1 MIPGRGWSHTFPA
14 DMTQRS
20 SFPSLCYPTLIASL
34 CGGLP
39 AAAESDPPPPPA
51 AQPTELPAMVVR
63 GEAEYEGVRQDPFLP
78 PVLSTQIYAGKK
90 ATVIDLDEL
99 PKVQANNYRQAL
111 TATPGLLLSEES
123 TPLVS
128 LGVRG
133 IGEPHRMQFLQ
144 VLKDG
149 IPIHADQY
157 GYPEAYYTPP
167 LDVVDR
173 LEFIR
178 GGASLMYGP
187 QPGGAINYV
196 TYLPRRDRAISGRTF
211 HTFGSD
217 DLYSTYTAV
226 DGTSGPVGYLGYY
239 NHRQSEGFR
248 DSNSDYRLDGGQF
261 KVVYDSGPAT
271 EWILAMD
278 AYEEEH
284 GEPGGLTLATGP
296 GLANYDENRNQTS
309 REYDRFQLRRY
320 VPSVSVTHHFDEDTE
335 AVVKMW
341 GGYYDRFSRRQRGG
355 GFGQVPSGPAAGS
368 NSIER
373 QEFYTFGTD
382 VRVRHDYSLGKGTHT
397 LAAGINYHRG
407 DSPRTD
413 KLGAA
418 PDAQDGLLL
427 SESQRDVRAS
437 SVFAENRFQIGK
449 FAITPGLRLETVAQD
464 VRVRIPTP
472 SGGIRSE
479 QGLTEFKPLLA
490 ASATY
495 VLPARTELYASVAES
510 YRPTIFTESVIP
522 SSGTV
527 IRGDIEPSTAWTYEV
542 GYRGQP
548 GDWLTWDTSLFL
560 VDLDNKYGGTVTS
573 GGQTELRSVGR
584 SLNFGWDVAV
594 EIDLVGAT
602 RAFSGGV
609 SEPQAHRVAV
619 HGSLT
624 LLDAEI
630 HGGTQDGKT
639 PQYAPDHLIRAG
651 LVYRWKERAKVAF
664 LGTVLD
670 DHFATDD
677 ENPTRRIPAYTTWDL
692 TGEFRVYRDMVS
704 VVGGI
709 NNLFDE
715 DYYARIRGDGIDPAY
730 GRNFYAGIQ
739 LSF

>member
-1 MIPGRGWSHTFPA
+1 MSL
-14 DMTQRS
+14 S
-20 SFPSLCYPTLIASL
+20 STLPKLYRPTLLASL
-34 CGGLP
+34 CGGVLG
-39 AAAESDPPPPPA
+39 AAEPEPHLIA
-51 AQPTELPAMVVR
+51 RTATELPAMVVR
-63 GEAEYEGVRQDPFLP
+63 GEAEYEGVRQNPFLP
-78 PVLSTQIYAGKK
+78 PVQATRIYGGKK
-90 ATVIDLDEL
+90 ATLIDLDSL

-111 TATPGLLLSEES
+111 TSTPGLLLSEES

-173 LEFIR
+173 LEFVR

-187 QPGGAINYV
+187 QPGGALNYV
-196 TYLPRRDRAISGRTF
+196 TYMPRRDRVLSGRTLQ
-211 HTFGSD
+211 TFGTD
-217 DLYSTYTAV
+217 DLYSSYTAV
-226 DGTSGPVGYLGYY
+226 DGTSGPMGYLGYY

-248 DSNSDYRLDGGQF
+248 DSNSDYRLDGGHF

-271 EWILAMD
+271 EWVLAMD

-284 GEPGGLTLATGP
+284 GEPGGLTMATGP

-320 VPSVSVTHHFDEDTE
+320 VPTLAVTHHFNEETE

-355 GFGQVPSGPAAGS
+355 GFGTIPTGAAADS

-382 VRVRHDYSLGKGTHT
+382 ARVRHDYSMGDATQT
-397 LAAGINYHRG
+397 LAAGVNFYRG
-407 DSPRTD
+407 HSPRTD
-413 KLGAA
+413 KRGDA
-418 PDAQDGLLL
+418 PDAEDGALL
-427 SESQRDVRAS
+427 SESQRDVHAGA
-437 SVFAENRFQIGK
+437 VFAENRFQFGK
-449 FAITPGLRLETVAQD
+449 FSITPGLRLETVAQD
-464 VRVRIPTP
+464 IRVRIPTA
-472 SGGIRSE
+472 SGGARSE
-479 QGLTEFKPLLA
+479 QGSTEFKPLVGV
-490 ASATY
+490 SATY

-510 YRPTIFTESVIP
+510 YRPTVFTEAVVP
-522 SSGTV
+522 GSGTV
-527 IRGDIEPSTAWTYEV
+527 IRGDVEPSTSWTYEV

-560 VDLDNKYGGTVTS
+560 VDLDNKYGGTVTT

-584 SLNFGWDVAV
+584 SLNFGWDLAV
-594 EIDLVGAT
+594 EIDLVGAA
-602 RAFSGGV
+602 RAWSGGEAAE
-609 SEPQAHRVAV
+609 SRAHRVAL

-630 HGGTQDGKT
+630 HGGEQDGKT

-664 LGTVLD
+664 LGTVLS
-670 DHFATDD
+670 DHYATDD
-677 ENPTRRIPAYTTWDL
+677 ENPTRKIPAYTTWDL
-692 TGEFRVYRDMVS
+692 TGEFKVYRDRVS

-730 GRNFYAGIQ
+730 GRNFYAGFQ

>member
-1 MIPGRGWSHTFPA
+1 M
-14 DMTQRS
+14 
-20 SFPSLCYPTLIASL
+20 L
-34 CGGLP
+34 
-39 AAAESDPPPPPA
+39 
-51 AQPTELPAMVVR
+51 VR
-63 GEAEYEGVRQDPFLP
+63 GEAEHEGVLQEPFLP
-78 PVLSTQIYAGKK
+78 PIQATQIYGGKK
-90 ATVIDLDEL
+90 ASVIDLDAL

-111 TATPGLLLSEES
+111 TSTPGLLYSEES

-128 LGVRG
+128 MGVRG

-173 LEFIR
+173 LEFVR

-187 QPGGAINYV
+187 QPGGALNYV
-196 TYLPRRDRAISGRTF
+196 TYRPRRDRAFSARTY
-211 HTFGSD
+211 HTFGTD

-248 DSNSDYRLDGGQF
+248 TANSDYRLDGGHF
-261 KVVYDSGPAT
+261 KVVYDSGPDT
-271 EWILAMD
+271 QWMLAMD

-296 GLANYDENRNQTS
+296 GLANYDENRNQAS
-309 REYDRFQLRRY
+309 REHDRFRLRRY
-320 VPSVSVTHHFDEDTE
+320 IPSLEMTHRFSEDTE

-341 GGYYDRFSRRQRGG
+341 GGYYDRYSKRQRGG
-355 GFGQVPSGPAAGS
+355 GFGQMPSGAAANS

-373 QEFYTFGTD
+373 QEFFTFGTD
-382 VRVRHDYSLGKGTHT
+382 ARVRHDYSFGKDTHT
-397 LAAGINYHRG
+397 LAAGVSYYRS

-413 KLGAA
+413 KRGAT
-418 PDAQDGLLL
+418 PDADDGVLL
-427 SESQRDVRAS
+427 SSSQRDVHAGA
-437 SVFAENRFQIGK
+437 VFAENRFEFGK
-449 FAITPGLRLETVAQD
+449 FSITPGLRLETVAQD
-464 VRVRIPTP
+464 VRVRIPNAT
-472 SGGIRSE
+472 GGALSE
-479 QGLTEFKPLLA
+479 NGLTEFKPLLA

-510 YRPTIFTESVIP
+510 YRPTIFTEAVVP
-522 SSGTV
+522 GSGSV
-527 IRGDIEPSTAWTYEV
+527 IRGDVEAATSWTYEI

-548 GDWLTWDTSLFL
+548 GDWLMWDTSLFL
-560 VDLDNKYGGTVTS
+560 VDLDNKYGGTVTT

-594 EIDLVGAT
+594 EVDLVGAVQAA
-602 RAFSGGV
+602 RGDAADDR
-609 SEPQAHRVAV
+609 AHRVAL

-630 HGGTQDGKT
+630 HGGEQDGKT
-639 PQYAPDHLIRAG
+639 PQYAPDHLVRAG
-651 LVYRWKERAKVAF
+651 LIYRWKEQAKVAF
-664 LGTVLD
+664 LGTLLS
-670 DHFATDD
+670 DHYATDD
-677 ENPTRRIPAYTTWDL
+677 ENPTREIPSYTTWDL
-692 TGEFRVYRDMVS
+692 TAEVRVFRDWVS
-704 VVGGI
+704 IVGGI

-730 GRNFYAGIQ
+730 GRNYYAGLQ